1 MDALMV
7 VPISDSLR
15 IAPQQ
20 SPGLHAS
27 VVEDAPQFGSMPVNP
42 GESQRIRNSDRSVGA
57 HLSGEVVRRRALL
70 DSMTPEI
77 TQEYHGSACQRFR
90 AFLAHGITLKL
101 PGETKHY
108 FRKGLSCRTIAITAG
123 SLFSRLARLCS
134 EDTDHRVH

>member
-77 TQEYHGSACQRFR
+77 TQEYHGSAGPRFG
-90 AFLAHGITLKL
+90 ALLARRLPPKL
-101 PGETKHY
+101 PGRAHHY
-108 FRKGLSCRTIAITAG
+108 VRRG
-123 SLFSRLARLCS
+123 
-134 EDTDHRVH
+134 